1 MFGLLWG
8 WGHTGHMLHSYDAR
22 GNSEVTTFYSVQ
34 FEYHQVQNFLS
45 TNFEKGQLSPS
56 LKSFPLAEVF
66 VLIGFYLI
74 YIIEEVTHALID
86 RCAAGGQP
94 GHNHGHDEMQI
105 LNQAGGVTHKNG
117 SDQQPAFMSAMR
129 GFLVVL
135 ALSLHEMFEG
145 IALGLATTEK

>member
-1 MFGLLWG
+1 M
-8 WGHTGHMLHSYDAR
+8 
-22 GNSEVTTFYSVQ
+22 
-34 FEYHQVQNFLS
+34 
-45 TNFEKGQLSPS
+45 SPN
-56 LKSFPLAEVF
+56 LESFPLAEVF

-86 RCAAGGQP
+86 RCAAGGQ
-94 GHNHGHDEMQI
+94 HSHGHGHHADEMQM
-105 LNQAGGVTHKNG
+105 LNNAGVVNDKT
-117 SDQQPAFMSAMR
+117 DPDDPPAFVSAMR

>member
-1 MFGLLWG
+1 MN
-8 WGHTGHMLHSYDAR
+8 Y
-22 GNSEVTTFYSVQ
+22 
-34 FEYHQVQNFLS
+34 QVQSFLK
-45 TNFEKGQLSPS
+45 TNFEKGQLSQN
-56 LKSFPLAEVF
+56 LESFPLAEVF

-86 RCAAGGQP
+86 RCAAGGQ
-94 GHNHGHDEMQI
+94 HGHGHGHGGHGDEMQM
-105 LNQAGGVTHKNG
+105 LNHAGVVNDKTG
-117 SDQQPAFMSAMR
+117 SDEPPAFVSAMR

>member
-1 MFGLLWG
+1 M
-8 WGHTGHMLHSYDAR
+8 
-22 GNSEVTTFYSVQ
+22 
-34 FEYHQVQNFLS
+34 
-45 TNFEKGQLSPS
+45 SPS

-86 RCAAGGQP
+86 RCAAGGQH

-105 LNQAGGVTHKNG
+105 LNQAGVVSHKNG
-117 SDQQPAFMSAMR
+117 SDQQPAFVSAMR